1 MPYDHAI
8 VARETEHAMDAKY
21 TEFPGALLVA
31 LMLICWAGVL
41 VAGIAGALIA

>member
-1 MPYDHAI
+1 
-8 VARETEHAMDAKY
+8 MDVKY

-31 LMLICWAGVL
+31 LMLICWVGVF